1 MEIEVILVD
10 IGVHQKPNKEMGVR
24 TFKDWEDVVEHA
36 QHWCKKYDYTTWRAR
51 SWVDDITES
60 SILIPKKSKKSPKKG

>member
-36 QHWCKKYDYTTWRAR
+36 QHWCKKYDYTTWRLGG
-51 SWVDDITES
+51 DITES